1 MVSAVSARTAVLSA
15 AELRER
21 AVYRRAIDAAIWGM
35 PIVSVAAMRRAFF
48 SAGASYGDV
57 VYLSRPADWR
67 LQIPTPNAS
76 SVYVFLTFSLKD
88 GPVVIDCPAAVGAG
102 LSGSILDAW
111 QVPIA
116 DVGPEGEDQG
126 KGGKYLLLPPD
137 FQGVV
142 PAGYLVLRPATC
154 NGYAA
159 FRAIPGTRMPEDT
172 AKAIAL
178 VKQLRVYPLSQ
189 ADAPPPQRHIDVAG
203 QLFDG
208 LVRMDDT
215 FFDSLAVML
224 NEEPV
229 QPRDAVA
236 MGMLRS
242 IGIEKGRPF
251 TPDAGTRAILKDA
264 AAVAKAQMTSATTNV
279 TPYWTRARWG
289 SPGFAVTGEQTG
301 FTYQSGTV
309 FNLDDR
315 GAMFFFACALPKKLG
330 ADTLYLIAARDAS
343 NSLFDGGKSY
353 RLHVPAKVP
362 AKQFWAVTVY
372 DLNTAA
378 FIRGALSIEINSSQR
393 IQKNPD
399 GSVDVYFSPKS
410 PAGKQSNWI
419 YTEPGQHWVAAF
431 RVYGPEPAIHDK
443 SWAMGNIESTK

>member
-1 MVSAVSARTAVLSA
+1 MTASASPRPAPLSVP
-15 AELRER
+15 ELRER
-21 AVYRRAIDAAIWGM
+21 AVHRRAIETAIWGM
-35 PIVSVAAMRRAFF
+35 PIVSVEAMRRAFF
-48 SAGASYGDV
+48 NAGASDGDI

-67 LQIPTPNAS
+67 LQITTPNGS
-76 SVYVFLTFSLKD
+76 SLYVFLNFNLKD
-88 GPVVIDCPAAVGAG
+88 GPIVIDFPAAVGAG
-102 LSGSILDAW
+102 LFGSILDAW

-126 KGGKYLLLPPD
+126 KGARYLLLPPD

-142 PAGYLVLRPATC
+142 PTGYLVLRPATC

-159 FRAIPGTRMPEDT
+159 FRAIPRTRLAEDT

-189 ADAPPPQRHIDVAG
+189 VDAPPPQRHIDIAG

-208 LVRMDDT
+208 IVRMDDT
-215 FFDSLAVML
+215 FFDSLAVMI

-251 TPDAGTRAILKDA
+251 TPDAGTRSILKDA
-264 AAVAKAQMTSATTNV
+264 AAVAKAQMMSATTNV
-279 TPYWTRARWG
+279 TPYWTRGRWG
-289 SPGFAVTGEQTG
+289 SPGFAIRGAQTG
-301 FTYQSGTV
+301 FTYQSGAV
-309 FNLDDR
+309 FNVDDR

-330 ADTLYLIAARDAS
+330 AATLYLIGARDAS
-343 NSLFDGGKSY
+343 NALFDGGKSY
-353 RLHVPAKVP
+353 RLHVPARVP

-372 DLNTAA
+372 DLDTAA
-378 FIRGALSIEINSSQR
+378 FIRDAPSIEINSYQD

-399 GSVDVYFSPKS
+399 GSVDVYFAPKS

-419 YTEPGQHWVAAF
+419 YTEPGKHWVAAF
-431 RVYGPEPAIHDK
+431 RFYGPEPAIHDK
-443 SWAMGNIESTK
+443 SWTMGDIESTK